1 MPVELNSQLPA
12 LIPALGRRPSAMKT
26 SRGTH
31 ILTTVTVWT
40 GAVRISATRS
50 VPLSVSVRQDISM
63 IKAQT
68 VARHAAVVINI
79 LAQMIPM
86 SQVAVARPVAENIR
100 LVLVQVHILGGME
113 LVVARVLIVTDV
125 LGQVMQEVV
134 ELLVM
139 DCTVGVDAKV
149 DMFGIVMNA
158 KEKKTL
164 LAEVQNNH
172 VAENCN
178 LILKRS
184 ERLRFFCC

>member
-1 MPVELNSQLPA
+1 M
-12 LIPALGRRPSAMKT
+12 I
-26 SRGTH
+26 
-31 ILTTVTVWT
+31 TVH
-40 GAVRISATRS
+40 VR
-50 VPLSVSVRQDISM
+50 VRL
-63 IKAQT
+63 
-68 VARHAAVVINI
+68 VVVVINI
-79 LAQMIPM
+79 LAQAVPM
-86 SQVAVARPVAENIR
+86 LQVVVVLLVVENIR
-100 LVLVQVHILGGME
+100 LVLVQVHILGLME